1 MRRLF
6 DFLCSPTSGARLQRP
21 LMRWTAAALLQHLH
35 QALQAAEHGEE
46 ASWAAQVPSTEAG
59 RWATAFCEVSSGDP
73 LFAAAI
79 SLLLCPAFGDSVQ
92 VWAIACWARAE
103 TLHESYC
110 RARRAAVQQT
120 VQQPV
125 HDPGHGAVK
134 DILKVHGNAE
144 ICTSCHRF
152 VLHISFCS
160 CNLLGCSYEMQ
171 QGCGAGRGH
180 QGAG

>member
-1 MRRLF
+1 MLRSNQLLYGLRPLNQGHSPSLLQHHLLPRLAGTQMRRLF

-21 LMRWTAAALLQHLH
+21 LMRWTAAALLQLLH

-103 TLHESYC
+103 TLRESYC
-110 RARRAAVQQT
+110 RARRAVVQQT
-120 VQQPV
+120 VQHPV
-125 HDPGHGAVK
+125 HDPGHGDVK
-134 DILKVHGNAE
+134 
-144 ICTSCHRF
+144 
-152 VLHISFCS
+152 IS
-160 CNLLGCSYEMQ
+160 
-171 QGCGAGRGH
+171 
-180 QGAG
+180 